1 MTEII
6 DLENISEEL
15 DDDSVYGKD
24 DNNNQRVDVE
34 APVDSMLDV
43 WVHVLL
49 FQELWMDKLKF
60 LVPKEIVG
68 LRRWASKL
76 KI

>member
-15 DDDSVYGKD
+15 DYDSVYGKD

-43 WVHVLL
+43 WVHVLI
-49 FQELWMDKLKF
+49 FQELWMVKALSF
-60 LVPKEIVG
+60 
-68 LRRWASKL
+68 
-76 KI
+76 

>member
-15 DDDSVYGKD
+15 DYDSVYGKD
-24 DNNNQRVDVE
+24 NNSNQRVDVE

-43 WVHVLL
+43 
-49 FQELWMDKLKF
+49 
-60 LVPKEIVG
+60 
-68 LRRWASKL
+68 
-76 KI
+76 

>member
-15 DDDSVYGKD
+15 DYDSVYGKD
-24 DNNNQRVDVE
+24 NNNNQRVDVE

-43 WVHVLL
+43 WVYTCLYISRVMNG
-49 FQELWMDKLKF
+49 Q
-60 LVPKEIVG
+60 
-68 LRRWASKL
+68 SS
-76 KI
+76 